1 MYGRTDGREWSVLAA
16 NDDSIKSK
24 KKKKKRWAIPAPIL
38 RFAISVTLR
47 WLSVRPCD
55 RSFVR
60 KRCEC
65 YVYYGQN
72 VCQIPNTFKRLTIA
86 INVIHRS

>member
-1 MYGRTDGREWSVLAA
+1 MDGRTDENGQCWLLMMTQL
-16 NDDSIKSK
+16 NL
-24 KKKKKRWAIPAPIL
+24 KKKRWAIPAPIL

-47 WLSVRPCD
+47 WMSVRPCD